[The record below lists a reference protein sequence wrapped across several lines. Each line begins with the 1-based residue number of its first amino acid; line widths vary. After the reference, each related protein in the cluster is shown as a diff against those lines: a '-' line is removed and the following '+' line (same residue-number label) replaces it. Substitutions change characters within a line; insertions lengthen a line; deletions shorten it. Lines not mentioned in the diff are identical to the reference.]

1 MHIIYGP
8 MNGCLWKGLSKE
20 ENIELGFE
28 QSGELPILD
37 RLNIETRQ
45 THAKRFQ
52 IVFWNF

>member
-1 MHIIYGP
+1 MVAW
-8 MNGCLWKGLSKE
+8 MVVCEKAFLSKE

-37 RLNIETRQ
+37 RLSIETKQ
-45 THAKRFQ
+45 MLTKRFQ